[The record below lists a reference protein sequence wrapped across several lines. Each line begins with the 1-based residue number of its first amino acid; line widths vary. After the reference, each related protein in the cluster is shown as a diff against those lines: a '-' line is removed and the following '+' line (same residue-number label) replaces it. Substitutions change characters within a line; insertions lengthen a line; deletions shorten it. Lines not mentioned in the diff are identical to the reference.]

1 MIKHIQDAIS
11 YGLYEDFRA
20 EDSTLVAGFHECFGE
35 QLDCEAFSSW
45 PDEKEAGVLH
55 LALGEDKQFKIS
67 IEEEQTRQLD
77 ITPVESEIA
86 RMSRI
91 SKAGEAKDYY
101 NVHDTIVVDG
111 ITFEIVGIGHDID
124 VYTERRNTIT
134 LRQVDH
140 LKKRCINSGS
150 YPIDGYTAS
159 ELDQSLIE
167 SPQSWIPDSILPYVR
182 EVSKAYVTCDGSIKV
197 MYRKLWVFSESEM
210 FGSAIYSPDEDGKR
224 YEAFATR
231 KDRVAYDKNGSACRV
246 WLRSASVD
254 SSISFCMVNA
264 SGSASIDIAYASR
277 GVALGFCI

>member
-101 NVHDTIVVDG
+101 KVHDTIVIGG
-111 ITFEIVGIGHDID
+111 IKFEIVGIGHDID
-124 VYTERRNTIT
+124 ALTGCNNTIT
-134 LRQVDH
+134 LRQIDH
-140 LKKRCINSGS
+140 IKKSCINPGS
-150 YPIDGYTAS
+150 CPDEFAAS
-159 ELDQSLIE
+159 ELDKSLME
-167 SPQSWIPDSILPYVR
+167 SPQSWIPESILPYLR
-182 EVSKAYVTCDGSIKV
+182 IVSKKYATHNGGIKV
-197 MYRKLWVFSESEM
+197 MQRKLWVFSESEM
-210 FGSAIYSPDEDGKR
+210 FGSAIYSPAEDGQR
-224 YEAFATR
+224 YKAFLTSEG
-231 KDRVAYDKNGSACRV
+231 RVVYGEDGSACAV
-246 WLRSASVD
+246 WLRSAYVG
-254 SSISFCMVNA
+254 ISYLFCMVNA
-264 SGSASIDIAYASR
+264 SGSADSDFANYSY

>member
-11 YGLYEDFRA
+11 YGLLEDFRA
-20 EDSTLVAGFHECFGE
+20 EDSTLVTGFHECFGE

-55 LALGEDKQFKIS
+55 LALGEGKQFKIS

-86 RMSRI
+86 KMSRI
-91 SKAGEAKDYY
+91 SKAGKAKDYY
-101 NVHDTIVVDG
+101 NVHDTMVVDG

-124 VYTERRNTIT
+124 ALTARNNTIT

-140 LKKRCINSGS
+140 LKKSRINPG
-150 YPIDGYTAS
+150 PCPDGYAAS

-167 SPQSWIPDSILPYVR
+167 SPQSWIPESILPYVR
-182 EVSKAYVTCDGSIKV
+182 EVSKEYVTYDGSIKV

-210 FGSAIYSPDEDGKR
+210 FGSAIYSPVEDGQR
-224 YEAFATR
+224 YEAFATSE
-231 KDRVAYDKNGSACRV
+231 DRVADDKNGSACYV
-246 WLRSASVD
+246 WLRSANVNTSN
-254 SSISFCMVNA
+254 IFCMVNT
-264 SGSASIDIAYASR
+264 SGNADLDGTSSSN

>member
-11 YGLYEDFRA
+11 YGLYEGFWA
-20 EDSTLVAGFHECFGE
+20 EDSILVTGFHECFGE

-55 LALGEDKQFKIS
+55 LALGEGKQFKIS

-77 ITPVESEIA
+77 ITPIESEIA
-86 RMSRI
+86 KMSCI
-91 SKAGEAKDYY
+91 SKAGKAKDYY

-124 VYTERRNTIT
+124 ASTGRNNTIT

-140 LKKRCINSGS
+140 LKKR
-150 YPIDGYTAS
+150 PIHPSSCPDGFAAS
-159 ELDQSLIE
+159 ELDKSFIN
-167 SPQSWIPDSILPYVR
+167 SPQSWIPASILPYVR
-182 EVSKAYVTCDGSIKV
+182 TVSKEYVTCDGSIKV

-210 FGSAIYSPDEDGKR
+210 FGGAIYSPAEDGKR
-224 YEAFATR
+224 YEAFATS
-231 KDRVAYDKNGSACRV
+231 KDRIAYDENDSACRV
-246 WLRSASVD
+246 CLRSAFANVSSAFCVVD
-254 SSISFCMVNA
+254 ASWGMSGGNVN
-264 SGSASIDIAYASR
+264 DLY

>member
-124 VYTERRNTIT
+124 ALTGRRNTIT

-140 LKKRCINSGS
+140 LKRSRINPG
-150 YPIDGYTAS
+150 PCPDGFAAS
-159 ELDQSLIE
+159 ELDKSLID
-167 SPQSWIPDSILPYVR
+167 SPQSWIPESILPYVR
-182 EVSKAYVTCDGSIKV
+182 EVSKAYVTHAGSVKV

-210 FGSAIYSPDEDGKR
+210 FGSAIYSPAEDGKR
-224 YEAFATR
+224 YEAFATSE
-231 KDRVAYDKNGSACRV
+231 DRVADDKNGSACCV
-246 WLRSASVD
+246 WLRSSRAGNSGG
-254 SSISFCMVNA
+254 FCVANI
-264 SGSASIDIAYASR
+264 SGSAGNDYANYSR